1 MLASAHL
8 VCDWKETLVMVPCW
22 PGACEVA
29 YHAGKTA
36 NGRFLALEICE
47 ALDEQKCQQT
57 WTRAIKIVRL
67 VCQIWEWPLT
77 GDYIWSHQKVGQEWS
92 ETDHQDPIP
101 YFDRWRRT
109 WGGFLA
115 GVVHS

>member
-22 PGACEVA
+22 PGTCEVA

-47 ALDEQKCQQT
+47 ALDEQKFQQT